1 MNHIYQTIWNATK
14 CLWVCVSESARSYS
28 RTHHRD
34 DRHPVTQVMTKGCP
48 FSAKRLIVAMLLGLG
63 SVSSLHA
70 NVQYFNESKNV
81 SQLNELSSMHSSWMY
96 KDFLFP
102 ETYSLNIWSRYTG
115 DADGGSGSSTALDVS
130 PSNPNMTGLTAVG
143 GETDY
148 AIRLSGSH
156 FTVKNTMIEG
166 NVLATNAGFAL
177 YRDNESRAQT
187 SSLHGTVFLKGSVF
201 HSKVPLGNVWT
212 NGAQKE
218 PSTPLSLH
226 IQSLG
231 GLNILELYPDT
242 NDVLSFDVDAL
253 AQIAGN
259 GRDPQAFQ
267 RLRVYND
274 LHLTNAF
281 SVGNLKEIVVPYNP
295 TKLLTA
301 HLLSSGS
308 DTSALTF
315 QIGGLILINNGE
327 TVDLTAQYSS
337 TEGSSTLFFARNAVI
352 LGHDYGDFLGAS
364 MLNPEYSIALEA
376 PRELFVQGLPFWL
389 QGKDRNTLFLALVE
403 DISLTGDEVNTIGGI
418 TVRRGTTTL
427 SGNVSKPVLVQ
438 DGATVIV
445 EPGTKINLLN
455 GQIGTVIVRGGE
467 VDMSGWSG
475 QLTVQLTDDPVTFT
489 GRSTMV
495 SGLITNALTMD
506 TLSTQIQA
514 MHPASVEL
522 RALTDLDLTQLRYQP
537 SRWSFATNTN
547 VTGLPYAAQVNTNQT
562 VSFLGGS
569 VPVPHSLSNAGS
581 VTYRGGI
588 FTSGSR
594 FDLLNPEA
602 SVTFMDAAT
611 VTVANLYNYQQG
623 SSLFSVDHLN
633 QIALSDDTQF
643 QALQRDVGVRP
654 TSTNNLGILSI
665 RVATSLGDQPSWW
678 STDFLTKHALDLA
691 VSAQTLTQEEVT
703 WMNASGVYPRD
714 LVVKEATLG
723 ALLKGGN
730 PSFNDLTLTQD
741 ISNAHP
747 FKVTNS
753 LTLNN
758 GVNLTLM
765 GEGGAIA
772 FDPGSRL
779 ILGEGS
785 ALHLNGTA
793 NKLTIGDSGS
803 TGRNFVVSIPGEAMN
818 GSDDLTPFLSVEQ
831 KSHTAIETR
840 NALTNVNAEKLN
852 DYAGWIMKGNVTGVL
867 SPTESQS
874 SDWYGLGTQDWPR
887 QSAGIGALV
896 KPVEVA
902 SGASL
907 SATWITP
914 YQLLDVYG
922 TVSSDYLMIADPTV
936 ADATR
941 PSSAVIVHA
950 GGTLEVKKQA
960 YFNAGYSTSLN
971 ILTDGLLRA
980 DKDAL
985 IQSGYVIANAQLNGE
1000 RGFQTRQ
1007 SGTWEPSF
1015 DEDNT
1020 YDLTT
1025 DDLGHQ
1031 LTQRFEKIVVT
1042 SPSTVTVN
1050 QAQTAAYSVAG
1061 TLVAKDGTTFE
1072 NAVDVAGTL
1081 SLEGAVSFANANTDT
1096 PWLTTLTLHP
1106 TSTLTL
1112 ASGASLT
1119 LGGSSIVTDA
1129 PVLASTDGAPSWW
1142 STVQTALSASSREAT
1157 LVTTAATTAV
1167 DASAF
1172 KRWEVRGVG
1181 DNIAQALSQET
1192 LIYAGKSLTLTM
1204 PQLDSGVIKNL
1215 GTVKFDAITLNNQ
1228 MSSRI
1233 MGGGAV
1239 EKVGSG
1245 TAIMEG
1251 AALYAGHTTVQEGTL
1266 QLRRGASLTGNLTV
1280 KPRAV
1285 LYASLE
1291 SPTTMAVARRLARSV
1306 TSTADLTPTS
1316 SSNSLT
1322 FVDRSIFRVDALSE
1336 TNYTRHSVVA
1346 NVDIGEGVKLEVN
1359 IGPELESL
1367 APETVLRNVLTWGGS
1382 LTETGTFAGALNND
1396 GIENLV
1402 YEVTDND
1409 KLDLQAI
1416 YDPEHKAMHLKVVA
1430 NHEHLAPVEPTP
1442 EDPDNPETPDTPSTD
1457 TPDTPQPETPTV
1469 PIRAGEEP
1477 LLSGTTKVALAEFVH
1492 EAQRGLFDHERQCE
1506 DTTPTLWASLIGGR
1520 GKYANDG
1527 NVSGFSS
1534 EHMGVAAGT
1543 EVCRDKTRVGV
1554 MLAGA
1559 HSKADNTLNRVKH
1572 ESKSDAWYVS
1582 LYGEQALNDTVAL
1595 TGHLGAGKS
1604 HLKGSRLFR
1613 DEGLSADSRTRAT
1626 LYSAGVGLK
1635 AKVSDGVE
1643 PFVRLDYTRVSMRG
1657 FTETGANEHNQHVA
1671 RDTYDELVARVGA
1684 TLSGP
1689 LNPQWSWQARASVGV
1704 DLLDGVGTTHA
1715 RFVDGSGVIATKND
1729 SMSRVLGDVALG
1741 LNYQVTSSWELN
1753 ASLAGQVRKHYRE
1766 GAVELRSV
1774 WTF

>member
-81 SQLNELSSMHSSWMY
+81 SQLNGLSSMHSSWMY

-102 ETYSLNIWSRYTG
+102 EIYSLNIWSRYTG

-130 PSNPNMTGLTAVG
+130 PSTPNMTGLTAVG

-156 FTVKNTMIEG
+156 FTVQNTMIEG

-259 GRDPQAFQ
+259 GRDPQVFQ

-281 SVGNLKEIVVPYNP
+281 SVGNLKEIVVPSNP

-308 DTSALTF
+308 DTTALTF

-438 DGATVIV
+438 DGAKVIV

-455 GQIGTVIVRGGE
+455 GQMGTVIVRGGE

-489 GRSTMV
+489 GPPTMV

-569 VPVPHSLSNAGS
+569 VQVPHSLSNAGS

-588 FTSGSR
+588 FTSGSQ

-643 QALQRDVGVRP
+643 QTLQHDVGVRP

-665 RVATSLGDQPSWW
+665 RVAASLGDQPSWW

-723 ALLKGGN
+723 ALLKGGD

-753 LTLNN
+753 LTLND

-785 ALHLNGTA
+785 TLHLNGTA

-803 TGRNFVVSIPGEAMN
+803 TDRNFVVSIPGEAIN
-818 GSDDLTPFLSVEQ
+818 GSDDLTPFLSAEQ
-831 KSHTAIETR
+831 KSQTAIETR
-840 NALTNVNAEKLN
+840 NALTDVNVEKLN
-852 DYAGWIMKGNVTGVL
+852 AYAGWIIKGNVTGVQ
-867 SPTESQS
+867 STTESGQVNFTDQRLPS
-874 SDWYGLGTQDWPR
+874 WDHSQ
-887 QSAGIGALV
+887 GIGALTR
-896 KPVEVA
+896 PVEVA

-907 SATWITP
+907 SAPWLTP
-914 YQLLDVYG
+914 YGLLDIYG
-922 TVSSDYLMIADPTV
+922 TVSTDYLMIADPTV
-936 ADATR
+936 GQNSRQLA
-941 PSSAVIVHA
+941 PVIVHA

-960 YFNAGYSTSLN
+960 YFNAGASTSLN

-985 IQSGYVIANAQLNGE
+985 IQSGVVIANGQLNVD

-1020 YDLTT
+1020 YDLT
-1025 DDLGHQ
+1025 DALGQQ

-1042 SPSTVTVN
+1042 SPSSVTVN

-1061 TLVAKDGTTFE
+1061 TLTALNGTVFK

-1081 SLEGAVSFANANTDT
+1081 SLEGAVSFANANADT

-1112 ASGASLT
+1112 AEGATLT

-1129 PVLASTDGAPSWW
+1129 PVLALTDGAPSWW
-1142 STVQTALSASSREAT
+1142 STVLAALGDTPDAT
-1157 LVTTAATTAV
+1157 LVTTATTTAV

-1172 KRWEVRGVG
+1172 KRWEVRGIG
-1181 DNIAQALSQET
+1181 DNIAQALPEET
-1192 LIYAGKSLTLTM
+1192 LIYEGKSLTLTM
-1204 PQLDSGVIKNL
+1204 PRLDSGVIKNL

-1228 MSSRI
+1228 ASSRI

-1251 AALYAGHTTVQEGTL
+1251 AAQYAGHTTVQEGTL

-1291 SPTTMAVARRLARSV
+1291 SPTTMAAARRLARSV

-1322 FVDRSIFRVDALSE
+1322 FVDDSIFRVDALSE
-1336 TNYTRHSVVA
+1336 SNYTRHSVVA
-1346 NVDIGEGVKLEVN
+1346 NVDIGKGVKLEVN
-1359 IGPELESL
+1359 IGSELESL
-1367 APETVLRNVLTWGGS
+1367 APETLLRNVLTWGGS
-1382 LTETGTFAGALNND
+1382 LTGTFAGANNP
-1396 GIENLV
+1396 ENIVNLA

-1416 YDPEHKAMHLKVVA
+1416 YDPEAKAMHLKVVA

-1442 EDPDNPETPDTPSTD
+1442 DNPDNPDTPDTPSTD
-1457 TPDTPQPETPTV
+1457 TPDTPDTPVV
-1469 PIRAGEEP
+1469 PVRAGEEP

-1582 LYGEQALNDTVAL
+1582 LYGEQALNDTFAL

-1626 LYSAGVGLK
+1626 LYSAGVGLE
-1635 AKVSDGVE
+1635 AKVADGVE

>member
-28 RTHHRD
+28 RTHQRD

-70 NVQYFNESKNV
+70 NVQYFNESNNV
-81 SQLNELSSMHSSWMY
+81 WQLNELSSMHSSWMY

-102 ETYSLNIWSRYTG
+102 EIYSLNIWSRYTG

-130 PSNPNMTGLTAVG
+130 PSTPNMTGLTAVG

-148 AIRLSGSH
+148 AIRFSGSH

-226 IQSLG
+226 MQSLG

-281 SVGNLKEIVVPYNP
+281 SVGNLKEIVVPSNP

-403 DISLTGDEVNTIGGI
+403 DISLIGDEVNTIGGI

-489 GRSTMV
+489 GPPTMV

-514 MHPASVEL
+514 MHPTSVEL

-569 VPVPHSLSNAGS
+569 VQVPHSLSNAGS

-643 QALQRDVGVRP
+643 QTLQREVGVRP

-665 RVATSLGDQPSWW
+665 QVATSLGDQPSWW

-753 LTLNN
+753 LTLND
-758 GVNLTLM
+758 GVELSLTGNSGALM
-765 GEGGAIA
+765 
-772 FDPGSRL
+772 FLSGSRL
-779 ILGEGS
+779 VLGEGS
-785 ALHLNGTA
+785 
-793 NKLTIGDSGS
+793 TIRTDNPDGVSLIES
-803 TGRNFVVSIPGEAMN
+803 APQAQHAFVVSIPGEAIN
-818 GSDDLTPFLSVEQ
+818 ETDNLTPFLSAER
-831 KSHTAIETR
+831 KSLTAIETR

-852 DYAGWIMKGNVTGVL
+852 DYAGWIIKGNVTGVQ
-867 SPTESQS
+867 STTESGQVNFTDQRLPS
-874 SDWYGLGTQDWPR
+874 WDHSQ
-887 QSAGIGALV
+887 GIGALTR
-896 KPVEVA
+896 PVEVA

-907 SATWITP
+907 SAPWLTP
-914 YQLLDVYG
+914 YGLLDIYG
-922 TVSSDYLMIADPTV
+922 TVSTDYLMIADPTV
-936 ADATR
+936 GDSHR

-985 IQSGYVIANAQLNGE
+985 IQSGYVIANAQLNVN

-1020 YDLTT
+1020 YDLT
-1025 DDLGHQ
+1025 DALGQQ
-1031 LTQRFEKIVVT
+1031 LTKRFEKIVVT
-1042 SPSTVTVN
+1042 SPSSVTVN
-1050 QAQTAAYSVAG
+1050 QEQTAAYSVAG
-1061 TLVAKDGTTFE
+1061 TLTALNGTVFK

-1081 SLEGAVSFANANTDT
+1081 SLEGTVSFANANADT

-1112 ASGASLT
+1112 AQGATLT

-1142 STVQTALSASSREAT
+1142 STLQTALSASSREAT

-1181 DNIAQALSQET
+1181 DNIAQALPEET

-1228 MSSRI
+1228 GSSRI

-1251 AALYAGHTTVQEGTL
+1251 AAQYAGHTTVQKGTL

-1291 SPTTMAVARRLARSV
+1291 SPTTMAAARRLARSV

-1322 FVDRSIFRVDALSE
+1322 FVDGSIFRVDALSE
-1336 TNYTRHSVVA
+1336 SNYTRHSVVA
-1346 NVDIGEGVKLEVN
+1346 NVDIGKGVKLEVN
-1359 IGPELESL
+1359 IGSELESL
-1367 APETVLRNVLTWGGS
+1367 APDTVLSNVLTWGGT
-1382 LTETGTFAGALNND
+1382 LTGTFAGALNND
-1396 GIENLV
+1396 GIKNLV

-1416 YDPEHKAMHLKVVA
+1416 YVPEAKAMHLKVVA
-1430 NHEHLAPVEPTP
+1430 NHEHLAPEEPTP
-1442 EDPDNPETPDTPSTD
+1442 DNPDTPDTPSTD
-1457 TPDTPQPETPTV
+1457 TPDTPPIV
-1469 PIRAGEEP
+1469 PVRAGEEP

-1534 EHMGVAAGT
+1534 EHTGVAAGT
-1543 EVCRDKTRVGV
+1543 EVCRNKTRVGV

-1582 LYGEQALNDTVAL
+1582 LYGERVLNDTVAL

-1626 LYSAGVGLK
+1626 LYSAGVGLE
-1635 AKVSDGVE
+1635 AKVTDMVK

-1689 LNPQWSWQARASVGV
+1689 LNRQWSWQARASVGV